1 MRKFMNKFDA
11 LQATLGLSDKGKTI
25 LLSVNRANEPGKKY
39 REVFIDL
46 GGQVM
51 KVYRNELSPEEYFTY
66 STEEKEKV
74 KVMEYAEKYGSM
86 ELGIT
91 MLVNDLKKQL

>member
-1 MRKFMNKFDA
+1 MKKLNTQSFHW
-11 LQATLGLSDKGKTI
+11 
-25 LLSVNRANEPGKKY
+25 SVFNEIGDHYCRNLHNEPGKKY

-66 STEEKEKV
+66 TTEEKEKLLV
-74 KVMEYAEKYGSM
+74 QQYADKWGSM
-86 ELGIT
+86 EKGI
-91 MLVNDLKKQL
+91 KKLMADVKEKE